1 MLRDGCYFL
10 LAQKVTKD
18 ALGAASPFTGDA
30 LLRIWHL
37 RPAALNTRPCV
48 LLASGTQAPKAL
60 KIGKSLRCTDTA
72 YPGKAVA
79 VGPPDHHRTK
89 QVGRHQAVLDR
100 TAEAENLGM
109 VGPKAR
115 E

>member
-1 MLRDGCYFL
+1 MRWGPLPVSTLPAAVLTVIAPRPLLR
-10 LAQKVTKD
+10 
-18 ALGAASPFTGDA
+18 GDA